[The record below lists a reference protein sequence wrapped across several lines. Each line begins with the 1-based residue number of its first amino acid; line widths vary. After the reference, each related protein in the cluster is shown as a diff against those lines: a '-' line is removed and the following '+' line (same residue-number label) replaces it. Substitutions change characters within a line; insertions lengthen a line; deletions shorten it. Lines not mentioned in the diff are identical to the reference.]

1 MLCLSFL
8 FFLSSEALFSPPYVY
23 KYTPIQSKCQYLFA
37 KKNKKIQLFF
47 GMTKARR
54 SGPLLGREGK
64 HDDAYKCEE
73 IKMKNE
79 KIRRTV
85 MKYANT

>member
-1 MLCLSFL
+1 
-8 FFLSSEALFSPPYVY
+8 
-23 KYTPIQSKCQYLFA
+23 
-37 KKNKKIQLFF
+37 
-47 GMTKARR
+47 MTKARR

-79 KIRRTV
+79 KIRRIYI
-85 MKYANT
+85 MKNANT